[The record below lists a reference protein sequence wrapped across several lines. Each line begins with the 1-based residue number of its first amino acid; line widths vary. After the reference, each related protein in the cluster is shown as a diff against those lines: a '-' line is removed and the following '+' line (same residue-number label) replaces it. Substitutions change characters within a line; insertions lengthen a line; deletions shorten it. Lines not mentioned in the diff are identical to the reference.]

1 VKTVSPTKQRKNL
14 FQSRLTQRYPLFRVP
29 LAPDLR
35 ESHKVRSIVVVSGDT
50 VRVTR
55 GGFKGTEGK
64 VTEVNR
70 KKLGVAIEGITRENS
85 KGMTVPIYIH
95 PSNLIITKLNLKDK
109 WREKIL
115 KRKAASKEAKH
126 LEEEG

>member
-1 VKTVSPTKQRKNL
+1 
-14 FQSRLTQRYPLFRVP
+14 
-29 LAPDLR
+29 
-35 ESHKVRSIVVVSGDT
+35 
-50 VRVTR
+50 VTR

>member
-1 VKTVSPTKQRKNL
+1 
-14 FQSRLTQRYPLFRVP
+14 
-29 LAPDLR
+29 
-35 ESHKVRSIVVVSGDT
+35 
-50 VRVTR
+50 
-55 GGFKGTEGK
+55 
-64 VTEVNR
+64 
-70 KKLGVAIEGITRENS
+70 
-85 KGMTVPIYIH
+85 MTVPIYIH